1 MSPIEKIEDR
11 IWNLKNEIH
20 EIKEYIISD
29 YCQQCRQMY
38 AKLYNL
44 ESELKVLQDERDRIS
59 EASEHPRY

>member
-29 YCQQCRQMY
+29 YCQQCSKMY

-44 ESELKVLQDERDRIS
+44 ESELKVLQDERDRVS
-59 EASEHPRY
+59 EAS